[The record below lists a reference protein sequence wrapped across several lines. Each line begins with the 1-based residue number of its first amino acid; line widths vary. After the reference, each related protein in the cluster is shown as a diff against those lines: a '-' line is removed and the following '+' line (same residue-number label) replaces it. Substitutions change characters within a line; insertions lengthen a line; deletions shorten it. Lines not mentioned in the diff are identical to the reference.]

1 MRSTSTW
8 YLVPSP
14 YVGLSS
20 ITEGGTS
27 KGDFAGYP
35 MRSCG
40 NSWALGTLGTLGKGA
55 VECLPECVQM
65 LQMAPCRAAGRPN
78 RQAEEVPRAF
88 RLEVKLH
95 ATRSVPC
102 PPDEDGH

>member
-1 MRSTSTW
+1 MLREVDCEAVSYVVRSTST
-8 YLVPSP
+8 YLVPSQ

-40 NSWALGTLGTLGKGA
+40 NSWALGTLGKGA

-88 RLEVKLH
+88 RL
-95 ATRSVPC
+95 
-102 PPDEDGH
+102 D